1 MADTSVLFV
10 DDEPNV
16 LQGIRRMLRHK
27 RHAWT
32 MHFAGGGREALALMA
47 QTPVDVLVTDMRMPE
62 MDGAALLEAVQKD
75 YPDTARFVL
84 SGQCD
89 EETALRAAVASHQ
102 YLSKPCDAEML
113 EEKIDRAL
121 AGRSTLATEP
131 LRRLM
136 SSLSSV
142 PTPPSVY
149 LDLMAELE
157 KSHVSADRIDE
168 IVGRD
173 PGLTAKL
180 LQICNS
186 SYFGLASTVRSIH
199 QAVSFLGVDTV
210 KALAL
215 QFGIVGQM
223 SRTHIGA
230 CEVSGFIDHCL
241 ATACLARRMVQD
253 AGLGQ
258 TALDEAYTA
267 GLMHDIG
274 VLVLA
279 ENMGDS
285 YDVILRDHGQ
295 LGSDLS
301 KAEAQALGADHAA
314 VAGYLLGAWGL
325 PAPIVQAVADHH
337 IAERQCA
344 ERMTPSLAV
353 YLAALLIEEFEEV
366 GCDGVLEGR
375 LIDPA
380 LRAAPA
386 VAEGLSRWCGEIRA
400 GREAAA

>member
-102 YLSKPCDAEML
+102 YLSKPCDADLL
-113 EEKIDRAL
+113 EEKIGRAL
-121 AGRSTLATEP
+121 AGRSTLSTEP

-136 SSLSSV
+136 SSLSAV
-142 PTPPSVY
+142 PTPPGVY
-149 LDLMAELE
+149 LDLMGELE
-157 KSHVSADRIDE
+157 KSHVSPDRIDE

-223 SRTHIGA
+223 RRTHVGA

-241 ATACLARRMVQD
+241 ATACLARRMAQD

-274 VLVLA
+274 VLVLS
-279 ENMGDS
+279 ENLGDA
-285 YDVILRDHGQ
+285 YDAILSGHGQ

-301 KAEAQALGADHAA
+301 RAETDALGADHAA
-314 VAGYLLGAWGL
+314 VAGYLLDAWGL

-337 IAERQCA
+337 LADRQSG
-344 ERMTPSLAV
+344 ERMTPALAV
-353 YLAALLIEEFEEV
+353 YLAALLIEEVEQA
-366 GCDGVLEGR
+366 GADGVPQGR

-386 VAEGLSRWCGEIRA
+386 VAEGLTRWCAESFA